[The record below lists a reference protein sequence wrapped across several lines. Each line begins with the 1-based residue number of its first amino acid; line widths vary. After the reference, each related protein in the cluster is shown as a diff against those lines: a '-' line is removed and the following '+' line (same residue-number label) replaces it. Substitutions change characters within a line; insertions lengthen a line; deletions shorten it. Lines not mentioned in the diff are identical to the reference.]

1 VKQSKNSL
9 HKNRRPIAEAAR
21 KQSVADRPATQD
33 ESAAATSHR
42 TGFVSIAGRP
52 NAGKSTLL
60 NALVGEKVAITAHQ
74 AQTTRT
80 SLQGVLTLRDF
91 QIIFIDTPG
100 IHKSDTLF
108 NKRMMDT
115 VRGALQDRD
124 LVLYLADA
132 TKPVREEDEHAVS
145 ALGKDTKALLV
156 LTKIDRVDDKRVL
169 LPLIQRYTELFPFA
183 DAVPISARN
192 GDGLEKLRSII
203 GSYLPEGPA
212 LFPADYL
219 TDQPMRFLAG
229 EIIRER
235 ILRATRDE
243 VPHAT
248 AILIDSWE
256 ETPRLTKIAATIH
269 VERDGQK
276 AILIGNQ
283 GAMLKKIGSESRIE
297 IERLVG
303 TKVFLSLFVKVKE
316 NWREDPTFLNA
327 VDWRS
332 MVGSENT

>member
-1 VKQSKNSL
+1 MKQNNNRL
-9 HKNRRPIAEAAR
+9 HKDRHSKAKSNQAPADEA
-21 KQSVADRPATQD
+21 VASPTP
-33 ESAAATSHR
+33 HR
-42 TGFVSIAGRP
+42 AGFVSITGRP

-80 SLQGVLTLRDF
+80 SIQGVLTSPDS
-91 QIIFIDTPG
+91 QIVFIDTPG

-124 LVLYLADA
+124 LVLFLADS
-132 TKPVREEDEHAVS
+132 TKPVGDEDEHAVS

-156 LTKIDRVDDKRVL
+156 LTKIDRVDDKRLL

-183 DAVPISARN
+183 DAVPVSARK
-192 GDGLEKLRSII
+192 GDGLEKLKNVIAN
-203 GSYLPEGPA
+203 YLPEGPA
-212 LFPADYL
+212 MFPDDYL

-229 EIIRER
+229 EIIREQ

-256 ETPRLTKIAATIH
+256 EKPRLTKIAATIH

-283 GAMLKKIGSESRIE
+283 GAMLKKIGSEARRE
-297 IERLVG
+297 LERLVG
-303 TKVFLSLFVKVKE
+303 TKIFLSLFVKVKE

-332 MVGSENT
+332 MVGSEDR